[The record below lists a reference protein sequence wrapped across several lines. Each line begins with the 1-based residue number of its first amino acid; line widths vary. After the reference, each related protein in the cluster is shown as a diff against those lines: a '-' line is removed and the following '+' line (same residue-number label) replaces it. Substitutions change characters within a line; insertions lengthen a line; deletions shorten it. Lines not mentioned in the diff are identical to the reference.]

1 MCSIYQIF
9 QYGNHS
15 VDCLNIIEDA
25 DEVHPDAQFFG
36 IHPRVK
42 LIIQNLLANNPS
54 YYSPQQISLYLNQK
68 HIKETSMKGLI
79 IPDRESISHFLRS
92 VTKDQSK
99 FLSLKDDVNDNV
111 DLENDHKLENVI
123 ESNQNENSV
132 RKTHDENLNKP
143 VVDKYYSNSSQVKK
157 ILLNLFWGIW

>member
-15 VDCLNIIEDA
+15 VDCANIIEDA
-25 DEVHPDAQFFG
+25 DEVHPEAQFFG

-42 LIIQNLLANNPS
+42 LIIQDLLAKNPS

-92 VTKDQSK
+92 ITKDQSK
-99 FLSLKDDVNDNV
+99 FLSLKDDVNDGV
-111 DLENDHKLENVI
+111 DLENDYQLENAT
-123 ESNQNENSV
+123 ESNQNENNMWI
-132 RKTHDENLNKP
+132 TPDENLNKP
-143 VVDKYYSNSSQVKK
+143 DKYNHSNSNSLQVKK
-157 ILLNLFWGIW
+157 NSFKSILGA